1 MKIYKNI
8 EIEDSRA
15 IGDIYTKTKKNTMW
29 HVFTKSKK
37 KRGKE
42 RINGRAVIA

>member
-8 EIEDSRA
+8 EIGDSRA
-15 IGDIYTKTKKNTMW
+15 IYTKTKKNTMW